1 MIHILNNKKREKTFF
16 IFLTVLI
23 LLSAAMITLY
33 IPFAPGHDF
42 YFHCGRLQALIDN
55 LGNPFLIYL
64 DYDAANGYGYF
75 TKAFYPDVML
85 IPFAILGK
93 FIPLIYVYLIML
105 FSITVLCG
113 ISSYLFVNY
122 LFKNSFAAAVSS
134 LLYTFSVYRLNC
146 LYERA
151 ALGESISLM
160 LIPFVLLGL
169 CLIIKG
175 NYKKWYILAIAYSLL
190 IFTHLISSV
199 LIFVTVIILLTVN
212 YRSLI
217 REPKRLGY
225 LVLAGIVT
233 IAITSY
239 YLFPMLEQM
248 ASDTFYVE
256 DKSQRLVAITD
267 MTFNISY
274 TMQSVISYPDDIYTK
289 LNVWYFFPPI
299 GILLIMPVLLRFFVR
314 NKSGQLKYADI
325 SVIIGLICITP
336 SFDIFPWDVFP
347 FRLLDFIQFPWRL
360 FGFSSLFFAIA
371 SGYYL
376 SQILK
381 TTKKQLIGSIIVFA
395 VFVFTYTIIDN
406 DAYSY
411 SERRGYKYTV
421 GKDTP
426 LREQLQMHSKKD
438 SLLVYW
444 RVAGRE
450 YFPTKLSSFDYIWSR
465 GDTVKSK
472 NVTTSISGFR
482 KNKGTT
488 SLDVDVY
495 IPDSLELPLVYYKG
509 YAAEIDGKRL
519 PVNESSKGLVQIP
532 VYKQG
537 HVKVWYNGTIIQRIS
552 YCLSIISIVI
562 LCLYIFRDF
571 FRKKF
576 RIL

>member
-1 MIHILNNKKREKTFF
+1 M
-16 IFLTVLI
+16 
-23 LLSAAMITLY
+23 LSAAIITLY

-75 TKAFYPDVML
+75 TKAFYPDIML

-134 LLYTFSVYRLNC
+134 LLYTFCVYRIIN

-151 ALGESISLM
+151 ALGESISLS
-160 LIPFVLLGL
+160 LIPLVFLGL

-175 NYKKWYILAIAYSLL
+175 NYKKWYVLAIAYSLL

-199 LIFVTVIILLTVN
+199 LMFVIAVVLLAVN
-212 YRSLI
+212 YKSLI
-217 REPKRLGY
+217 KQPKRLGY

-233 IAITSY
+233 IVITSY
-239 YLFPMLEQM
+239 YLFPMLEQI
-248 ASDTFYVE
+248 ASNTFYVE
-256 DKSQRLVAITD
+256 DKNHRTLRITD
-267 MTFNISY
+267 MTFNFSY
-274 TMQSVISYPDDIYTK
+274 VLRSVISFPKDINLST
-289 LNVWYFFPPI
+289 WYFFPPI

-314 NKSGQLKYADI
+314 NKSEQLKYADI

-336 SFDIFPWDVFP
+336 SFDIFPWDIFP

-376 SQILK
+376 SQILR

-411 SERRGYKYTV
+411 NERRGYKYTV

-444 RVAGRE
+444 RVAEGE
-450 YFPTKLSSFDYIWSR
+450 YFPTKLSSFGYIWSR

-472 NVTTSISGFR
+472 NTTTSISGFR
-482 KNKGTT
+482 KNKGIT
-488 SLDVDVY
+488 SLDVDIY
-495 IPDSLELPLVYYKG
+495 IADSLELPLVYYKG
-509 YAAEIDGKRL
+509 YAAEIDGKRI
-519 PVNESSKGLVQIP
+519 PVSESSKGLVQIP

-552 YCLSIISIVI
+552 YCVSIISIVI

>member
-1 MIHILNNKKREKTFF
+1 MI
-16 IFLTVLI
+16 V
-23 LLSAAMITLY
+23 LY

-55 LGNPFLIYL
+55 LGSPFLIYL
-64 DYDAANGYGYF
+64 DYDGANGYGYF

-122 LFKNSFAAAVSS
+122 LFKDSFAAAVSS
-134 LLYTFSVYRLNC
+134 LLYTFSVYRIIN

-151 ALGESISLM
+151 ALGESISLS

-175 NYKKWYILAIAYSLL
+175 DYKKWYVLAIAYSLL

-199 LIFVTVIILLTVN
+199 LMFVTAVILLAVN
-212 YRSLI
+212 YKSLVK
-217 REPKRLGY
+217 EPKRLGY

-233 IAITSY
+233 IVITSY

-248 ASDTFYVE
+248 ASDTFYFE
-256 DKSQRLVAITD
+256 DKSRRIVGITD
-267 MTFNISY
+267 MTFNFSY
-274 TMQSVISYPDDIYTK
+274 VLRSVISYPKDIYANLHT
-289 LNVWYFFPPI
+289 WHFFPPI

-325 SVIIGLICITP
+325 GVIIGLIYITP
-336 SFDIFPWDVFP
+336 NLNVFPWDVFP

-376 SQILK
+376 SQILR
-381 TTKKQLIGSIIVFA
+381 TTRKQLIGSIV
-395 VFVFTYTIIDN
+395 VFVTFVFIYTIIDN

-411 SERRGYKYTV
+411 SERRGYKYTI

-426 LREQLQMHSKKD
+426 LREQLQQYSKKD

-444 RVAGRE
+444 RVAGGE
-450 YFPTKLSSFDYIWSR
+450 YFPTKLPGFDYIWSR

-472 NVTTSISGFR
+472 NAATSISGFS
-482 KNKGTT
+482 KNKGIT

-509 YAAEIDGKRL
+509 YAAEMDGKRL
-519 PVNESSKGLVQIP
+519 PVSESSKGLVQIP
-532 VYKQG
+532 VDKQG

-552 YCLSIISIVI
+552 YCVSIISIII

-571 FRKKF
+571 FRKKCKRCIKSLPLF
-576 RIL
+576 HSDAV